1 MTIGNPMMYVGAVGL
16 IMIGL
21 LTVLSKR
28 NLIKIIVGLTL
39 LDTGVNLLLIAI
51 GYIHNRT
58 APIVTRAYTDPTKMV
73 DPVPQALVLTAIV
86 IGLGVTALALAL
98 AIRVYGHYKT
108 LDTSKI
114 RGLKW

>member
-1 MTIGNPMMYVGAVGL
+1 MTAGNPMMYVGAVGL
-16 IMIGL
+16 ILIGL
-21 LTVLSKR
+21 FTVLSKR
-28 NLIKIIVGLTL
+28 NLIKIIVGLTV
-39 LDTGVNLLLIAI
+39 LDTGVNVLLIAI

-58 APIVTRAYTDPTKMV
+58 APIITATHNNPSKMV
-73 DPVPQALVLTAIV
+73 DPLPQALVLTAIV

>member
-1 MTIGNPMMYVGAVGL
+1 MTVGNPMMYVGAVGL
-16 IMIGL
+16 IAIGL

-28 NLIKIIVGLTL
+28 NLIKIIIGLMIM
-39 LDTGVNLLLIAI
+39 DTGVNLLLIAI

-58 APIVTRAYTDPTKMV
+58 APILTQGHSDPSKMV

-98 AIRVYGHYKT
+98 AIRVYGHYGT
-108 LDTSKI
+108 LDTQKI

>member
-1 MTIGNPMMYVGAVGL
+1 VNAGNPMMYVGAVGL
-16 IMIGL
+16 VFIGL
-21 LTVLSKR
+21 LIVIAKR
-28 NLIKIIVGLTL
+28 NLIKIIVGLSIM
-39 LDTGVNLLLIAI
+39 DTGVNLLLIAI

-58 APIVTRAYTDPTKMV
+58 APIITKTHADTATMV

-98 AIRVYGHYKT
+98 AIKIYEHYKT
-108 LDTSKI
+108 LDTRKI

>member
-21 LTVLSKR
+21 FTMLSKR

-51 GYIHNRT
+51 GYIHDRT
-58 APIVTRAYTDPTKMV
+58 APIITHAHMDPSKMV
-73 DPVPQALVLTAIV
+73 DPIPQALVLTAIV

-108 LDTSKI
+108 LDTRKI